1 MVWTCVHCNRD
12 YADKSVRAHLLTKK
26 HQNNLNA
33 RIVLTQPIQN
43 NMDISDYVDKLFQR
57 AERVKQWEE
66 YKFTPMYER
75 TFYV

>member
-43 NMDISDYVDKLFQR
+43 NMDISDYVDKLF
-57 AERVKQWEE
+57 
-66 YKFTPMYER
+66 
-75 TFYV
+75 